1 MRPGRHCFPP
11 SWCCHFQ
18 PNTLVPCV
26 PWVALENLGCF
37 RKNPALPSCTP
48 WGRCGRISGRHHGN
62 VNWPAVPLLLAPF
75 FPTLPVWNGR
85 SALELLNQRIPSA
98 WISFYF
104 FLLSFSLSS
113 ISNNWLSCPHESAL
127 LEALLAHPHVP
138 INSPLDPKYQ
148 AEGSSLSEPGFS
160 LSPSAT
166 CTSTQFPSPS
176 ATAQIQVS
184 SPLSTCSHL
193 LMGFLPLRPSP
204 IRVHSPQLLTKWLC
218 KTRPTSV
225 TTMLKQFLWL
235 PIAQKYKIHSHQ
247 TYT

>member
-1 MRPGRHCFPP
+1 MLSSCPMHALSSVCTFLIIAKNICVFADSCHC
-11 SWCCHFQ
+11 SIHFFLILTTDQ
-18 PNTLVPCV
+18 PLSLVSI
-26 PWVALENLGCF
+26 
-37 RKNPALPSCTP
+37 LPQKYLLQVSFDLIFAQIVL
-48 WGRCGRISGRHHGN
+48 IS
-62 VNWPAVPLLLAPF
+62 L
-75 FPTLPVWNGR
+75 
-85 SALELLNQRIPSA
+85 QRIL
-98 WISFYF
+98 SFLVFF

-204 IRVHSPQLLTKWLC
+204 IRVHSPQLLTK
-218 KTRPTSV
+218 
-225 TTMLKQFLWL
+225 
-235 PIAQKYKIHSHQ
+235 
-247 TYT
+247 